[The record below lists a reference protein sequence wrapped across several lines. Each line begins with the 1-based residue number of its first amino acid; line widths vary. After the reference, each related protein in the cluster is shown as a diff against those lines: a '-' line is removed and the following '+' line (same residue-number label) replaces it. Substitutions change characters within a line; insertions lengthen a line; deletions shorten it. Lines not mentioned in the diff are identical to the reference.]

1 MEVGVSKYA
10 LSDPPFESF
19 NENFDWFEFGKLD
32 SIQVPSPWY
41 PSVTIAWS
49 YSSSEDR
56 FTIDL
61 SEAENSI
68 PKLVIVSVTTINK
81 YSTWSCNA
89 FRIRQLYSDAVTWP

>member
-10 LSDPPFESF
+10 YADPHSNPS

-32 SIQVPSPWY
+32 SIQVPPPWN
-41 PSVTIAWS
+41 PSATIAWS

-56 FTIDL
+56 FAIDL

-68 PKLVIVSVTTINK
+68 PKLVIVSFTTINK

-89 FRIRQLYSDAVTWP
+89 FRICQSYSDAVTWP